1 MPANSAATRY
11 RRMFIGAGY
20 GAIAGA
26 FALLC
31 VVPYV
36 HNVSKIRAAIVQ
48 EQREIEARKAAKQQL
63 EQVRGQV
70 HFVGLQVANHERL
83 LPDAQ
88 NVGEFMEKLSN
99 ERDAAGMKDG
109 SVHSLPVISLTRCQ
123 QLPIEISGTCTF
135 SQFHDFLVRLE
146 GMQRM
151 SSVSKLS
158 IDADTA
164 MSGAV
169 NVSLQL
175 SIYNTKPAPQ

>member
-11 RRMFIGAGY
+11 RRMFIGTGY

-26 FALLC
+26 FVLLC
-31 VVPYV
+31 VIPYV
-36 HNVSKIRAAIVQ
+36 HSVSKIRAGIAQ
-48 EQREIEARKAAKQQL
+48 EQREIESRKVAQQQL

-70 HFVGLQVANHERL
+70 HFIGLQVGNHDRL
-83 LPDAQ
+83 LPETQ

-109 SVHSLPVISLTRCQ
+109 SVHSLPKISLSRCE

-146 GMQRM
+146 GLQRI

-164 MSGAV
+164 LSGSV

-175 SIYNTKPAPQ
+175 SIYNTKPQ

>member
-20 GAIAGA
+20 GGIAVA
-26 FALLC
+26 FVVLC
-31 VVPYV
+31 VIPYV
-36 HNVSKIRAAIVQ
+36 HSVSTIRAGIAQ
-48 EQREIEARKAAKQQL
+48 QQREIESRKAAHQQL
-63 EQVRGQV
+63 EQVSGQV
-70 HFVGLQVANHERL
+70 HFISLQVENHDRL
-83 LPDAQ
+83 LPETQ

-109 SVHSLPVISLTRCQ
+109 SVHSLPLISLTRCQ

-135 SQFHDFLVRLE
+135 AQFHDFLVRLE

-164 MSGAV
+164 MSGSV

-175 SIYNTKPAPQ
+175 SIYNAKSQ

>member
-11 RRMFIGAGY
+11 RRMMICGGY
-20 GAIAGA
+20 GAIAVA
-26 FALLC
+26 FVLLC
-31 VVPYV
+31 AVPYV
-36 HNVSKIRAAIVQ
+36 RNVTRIRAQIVQ
-48 EQREIEARKAAKQQL
+48 EQREIDSRKAARQQL

-70 HFVGLQVANHERL
+70 HFIGLQVANHDRL
-83 LPDAQ
+83 LPETQ

-109 SVHSLPVISLTRCQ
+109 SVHSLPVISLQRCQ

-146 GMQRM
+146 GMERM

-158 IDADTA
+158 VDADTA

>member
-1 MPANSAATRY
+1 M
-11 RRMFIGAGY
+11 
-20 GAIAGA
+20 
-26 FALLC
+26 
-31 VVPYV
+31 
-36 HNVSKIRAAIVQ
+36 IRAGIADQ
-48 EQREIEARKAAKQQL
+48 NREIESRKAAATAQL

-70 HFVGLQVANHERL
+70 HFIALQVGNHDRI
-83 LPDAQ
+83 LPDTQ

-109 SVHSLPVISLTRCQ
+109 SVHSLPQVSRTEPGCQ

-151 SSVSKLS
+151 SSVSKLA
-158 IDADTA
+158 IDADTS
-164 MSGAV
+164 MSGSV

-175 SIYNTKPAPQ
+175 SIYNTKPAQ